1 MKLQNVNKNS
11 VRNQYEKKMFF
22 REIFWFG
29 ENSPNLESRNP
40 KRHQYLHT
48 DKKNRDFKTGLIRLN
63 HVNCFLKI
71 WIWQTYTYTRS
82 KKGFGVLDFNDLQL
96 CKKNHNHSRI
106 FLFKKNFRCDMKLK
120 RVLSL
125 PD

>member
-29 ENSPNLESRNP
+29 QNSPNLESRNP

-96 CKKNHNHSRI
+96 CKKITTIAES
-106 FLFKKNFRCDMKLK
+106 FYLKKTFG
-120 RVLSL
+120 VI
-125 PD
+125 